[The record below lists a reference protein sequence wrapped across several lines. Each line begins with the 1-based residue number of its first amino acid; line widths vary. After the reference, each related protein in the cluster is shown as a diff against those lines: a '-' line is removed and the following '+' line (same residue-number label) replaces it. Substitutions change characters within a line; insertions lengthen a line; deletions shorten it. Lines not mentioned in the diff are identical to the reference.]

1 MEANLLGEG
10 YAPFLRSLF
19 SRITC
24 SKGLSIL
31 PTAGILFGP
40 IITGGGGG
48 GGRMWWG
55 IINLLSYK
63 AENEVKITYISSQV
77 SQILI

>member
-10 YAPFLRSLF
+10 YAPFLMSLF

-24 SKGLSIL
+24 SKGLSYL
-31 PTAGILFGP
+31 TYSRTVVCSN
-40 IITGGGGG
+40 ITGGGGG
-48 GGRMWWG
+48 GGRMWLG
-55 IINLLSYK
+55 IITLLSYK
-63 AENEVKITYISSQV
+63 AENEVKTISIQL